1 MGVIP
6 FLLREDHMKIIEKI
20 INAFLVVQ
28 HKKIQVK
35 NITFLDNG
43 QGM

>member
-28 HKKIQVK
+28 HKKNRLK
-35 NITFLDNG
+35 TLHF
-43 QGM
+43 